1 MNETTDEEAVVVTDE
16 APAYLGMPRKHR
28 VIKHSVKQF
37 VDGMAHTN
45 GIESFGAGLKRGY
58 VGVYHQ
64 ISSKHLN
71 RYVKEFAGRHNSR
84 PFDTTDQMTAMAHA
98 ALGKRLRYKDLIGP
112 KEDSLSQWRVGRRD
126 MAKKRK
132 PHAPAGKTSRPPR
145 PMPERIDATPE
156 EIAKA
161 MFNRPAD
168 HECKFSTKNKSGSRL
183 EEAP

>member
-84 PFDTTDQMTAMAHA
+84 PFDTTHYMTAMAHA

-112 KEDSLSQWRVGRRD
+112 KEDSLSQWRVGTNERHGEETEASRSGWQD
-126 MAKKRK
+126 K
-132 PHAPAGKTSRPPR
+132 PSAASHA
-145 PMPERIDATPE
+145 
-156 EIAKA
+156 
-161 MFNRPAD
+161 
-168 HECKFSTKNKSGSRL
+168 
-183 EEAP
+183 